1 MGEEAMRK
9 AAVERKTRET
19 EVSVTLA
26 LDGSGEAKISCDDQF
41 LRHMLESLA
50 KYASF
55 DLTVKARG
63 DNEHH
68 LIEDVAIVT
77 GSAIRQAIADQPIER
92 IASATVPMDDALV
105 TVALDMIDRPF
116 VDIDCPDPLYMHFL
130 RSLAMSAGIT
140 MHVVVERGFD
150 EHHVVEAT
158 VKALG
163 MALRRAAVPRTSLLS
178 TKDKP
183 KVRRR

>member
-1 MGEEAMRK
+1 MRN
-9 AAVERKTRET
+9 ADVERKTRET
-19 EVSVTLA
+19 EISVALTLE
-26 LDGSGEAKISCDDQF
+26 GSGKAKVDCEDQF

-55 DLTVKARG
+55 DLSVTARG

-68 LIEDVAIVT
+68 LIEDVAIVV
-77 GSAIRQAIADQPIER
+77 GAALRQTVGDAPIER

-116 VDIDCPDPLYMHFL
+116 VDIDCPDPLYLHFL

-150 EHHVVEAT
+150 EHHIVEAT

-163 MALRRAAVPRTSLLS
+163 IALRNAVVPRDTLLS